1 MEVKS
6 TRHYEARARV
16 AKAMAH
22 PSRLLMLDVLSQN
35 EVCVCDLTELVG
47 SDQST
52 VSKHLAVLRNAG
64 LVELRKEGTMAF
76 YRLKVPCLE
85 GFWGCIETVLSRNL
99 EEQQEAL
106 NT

>member
-1 MEVKS
+1 MHAKA
-6 TRHYEARARV
+6 THHYEVRARV

-22 PSRLLMLDVLSQN
+22 PSRLLMLDVLSQK
-35 EVCVCDLTELVG
+35 ELCVFDLTELVG

-85 GFWGCIETVLSRNL
+85 GFWGCIETVLARNL
-99 EEQQEAL
+99 EDQRQALEA
-106 NT
+106 

>member
-1 MEVKS
+1 MNVKAMG
-6 TRHYEARARV
+6 HYEARARV

-22 PSRLLMLDVLSQN
+22 PSRLLILDAVSQE

-64 LVELRKEGTMAF
+64 LVDLRKEGTMAF
-76 YRLKVPCLE
+76 YRLRVPCLE
-85 GFWGCIETVLSRNL
+85 GFWKCIETVLSRNL
-99 EEQQEAL
+99 EEQRKAL
-106 NT
+106 RA